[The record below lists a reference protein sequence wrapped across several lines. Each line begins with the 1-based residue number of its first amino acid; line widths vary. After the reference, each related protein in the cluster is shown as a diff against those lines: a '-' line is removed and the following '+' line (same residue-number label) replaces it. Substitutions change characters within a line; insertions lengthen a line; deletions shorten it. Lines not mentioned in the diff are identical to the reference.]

1 MLELLFN
8 KVAGL
13 ETCNFIKK
21 RLQHRCFLVNIAKF
35 FKSTYTEE
43 HLRMAASVLIIL
55 LGIYWPSL
63 LNKKLNVGWFLLK
76 MFVDLL
82 RVYSL
87 LIISRNHF
95 KIQHIFID
103 WPAENKNLSK
113 VKNIAARAI
122 CSDISILTGLDRL
135 LSTTDV
141 YFNDMQKKQGA
152 EFFQNISGQLLLKF
166 IKYLFLKSFVVSL
179 DKFILL
185 AHVLCWNFLKF

>member
-21 RLQHRCFLVNIAKF
+21 RLQRRCFLVNIAKI
-35 FKSTYTEE
+35 FKSTYIEE
-43 HLRMAASVLIIL
+43 HLWMAASVLIIL

-82 RVYSL
+82 RVYSWL
-87 LIISRNHF
+87 ISRNHS

-122 CSDISILTGLDRL
+122 CSDISILIGLDSL
-135 LSTTDV
+135 LSTTYV
-141 YFNDMQKKQGA
+141 YFNHMQNNGGQN
-152 EFFQNISGQLLLKF
+152 FFRTLQDNCF
-166 IKYLFLKSFVVSL
+166 
-179 DKFILL
+179 
-185 AHVLCWNFLKF
+185 WNS